1 MPSDFVSPKIDRIY
15 LSNNRF
21 IDVKRRLNAGESR
34 RVFSRMVSKFE
45 SGETPQLDV
54 QMVGLTKL
62 VEYLVGWS
70 FSDDDGNPVTVSE
83 DAINNLDPDLYA
95 EILKAIDSHEERIT
109 KEREA
114 EKNGQAGERASST
127 ISSSP
132 ESLAGGMNGSVN

>member
-1 MPSDFVSPKIDRIY
+1 MPSDFVSPKIDRIP

-21 IDVKRRLNAGESR
+21 IDVKRRLNAGEKR
-34 RVFSRMVSKFE
+34 RIFSRMVSKFE
-45 SGETPQLDV
+45 SGGEPQIDM

-70 FSDDDGNPVTVSE
+70 FSDDEGTPVKVSE

-95 EILKAIDSHEERIT
+95 EVLKAIEAHEERID
-109 KEREA
+109 KEREQ
-114 EKNGQAGERASST
+114 EKNALAGENGSST

-132 ESLAGGMNGSVN
+132 DHLAGGMSGSVN